1 MGHPQSKWEVI
12 HGRDQQTE
20 DVNFALVVHHELTQ
34 VPSTDC
40 FFLNSSN

>member
-20 DVNFALVVHHELTQ
+20 DVNFALVIHHELTA
-34 VPSTDC
+34 
-40 FFLNSSN
+40 SS